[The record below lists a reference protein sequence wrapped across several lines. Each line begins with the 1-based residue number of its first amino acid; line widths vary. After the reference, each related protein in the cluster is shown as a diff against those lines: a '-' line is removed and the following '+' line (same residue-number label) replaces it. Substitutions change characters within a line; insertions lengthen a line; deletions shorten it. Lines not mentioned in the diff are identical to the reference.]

1 MDLSKLDQDELDRLQ
16 KDIDKELKRRLREGI
31 KEAQKKAKLLAESY
45 GLSVQDLVGG
55 ATARAGVAGNIRYQ
69 HSDDPSKTWSGR
81 GRKPSWVKEWEA
93 ADKDLETLRVG
104 K

>member
-1 MDLSKLDQDELDRLQ
+1 MDLSKLDQDELERLQ

-55 ATARAGVAGNIRYQ
+55 ATARSGAAGNIRFQ
-69 HSDDPSKTWSGR
+69 HPDDPNKTWSGR
-81 GRKPSWVKEWEA
+81 GRKPGWVKEWDA
-93 ADKDLETLRVG
+93 AGKDLETLRVG
-104 K
+104 